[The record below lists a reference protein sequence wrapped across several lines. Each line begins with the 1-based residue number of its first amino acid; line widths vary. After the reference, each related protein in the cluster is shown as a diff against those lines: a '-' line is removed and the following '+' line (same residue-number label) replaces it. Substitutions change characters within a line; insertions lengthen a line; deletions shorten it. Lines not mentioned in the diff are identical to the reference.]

1 MPADALLSPLEEE
14 LQRAREL
21 ESAGKDRVDAQE
33 KRIAHLKDA
42 EATAPQ
48 SVRLLDIM
56 RETQKLQGGHVLLLE
71 REVREWFAQ
80 KKPSQKRAPSAPD
93 DADQYRQRANECEDA
108 ALLVRDAELAITY
121 RDLAFQW
128 RDLATKSERI
138 ERDKLKARW

>member
-80 KKPSQKRAPSAPD
+80 KNQVKSAHRPRPMTRINTD
-93 DADQYRQRANECEDA
+93 RGPMSAKTPLCS
-108 ALLVRDAELAITY
+108 
-121 RDLAFQW
+121 F
-128 RDLATKSERI
+128 ATPN
-138 ERDKLKARW
+138 